1 MTVYTS
7 IEFPRL
13 VLVWTCSVVK
23 NTGMDTKYTVGQRVR
38 VASMRGPVWLVVV
51 ENIGKII
58 TVCTDSEYE
67 AAEMEGREP
76 VVMGCRQE
84 DVIETA

>member
-1 MTVYTS
+1 
-7 IEFPRL
+7 
-13 VLVWTCSVVK
+13 
-23 NTGMDTKYTVGQRVR
+23 
-38 VASMRGPVWLVVV
+38 MRGPVWLVVV